1 MDEYYQV
8 PVYSFAKDGTLPPF
22 RFAKEDHL
30 TGDFVMHTHDF
41 FEIEIVIS
49 GEAETVLNGERY
61 TLRHGNAEI
70 ISPTDVHNFCIKQ
83 PMDFYKIMVKPEWLP
98 EDTIGTLMDN
108 LGVVAFD
115 EEELHDLIPLL
126 ELLMKE
132 GESST
137 GENRTFLR
145 NLMGCIFYFFERNR
159 RNRLA
164 ASVRYTSNSRLN
176 KALNYILLNYTK
188 KISLAEVAQEVH
200 LSPVY
205 FSATFHRTMG
215 ETFVAYVNGLR
226 LNRAKQLLL
235 YSNLSVSEIC
245 YGCGFDS
252 TSNFSKT
259 FKTKFGCSPSDMKC
273 KKTEGY

>member
-1 MDEYYQV
+1 MKDYYQV
-8 PVYSFAKDGTLPPF
+8 LAYSFAKDGTGTPF
-22 RFAKEDHL
+22 RFVKESNL

-41 FEIEIVIS
+41 FEIEIVVS
-49 GEAETVLNGERY
+49 GEAETVLNGECI
-61 TLRHGNAEI
+61 TLRRGKAEI

-83 PMDFYKIMVKPEWLP
+83 PMDFYKIMIKPEWLLD
-98 EDTIGTLMDN
+98 ETIGYLMEH
-108 LGVVAFD
+108 LGVVEFSED
-115 EEELHDLIPLL
+115 ELKDLIPLL

-132 GESST
+132 GQNPT
-137 GENRTFLR
+137 PENRAFLG
-145 NLMGCIFYFFERNR
+145 NLMGCILYFFGRNR
-159 RNRLA
+159 SNRA
-164 ASVRYTSNSRLN
+164 ASSKIYTPNRRLN
-176 KALNYILLNYTK
+176 TALNYILLNYTK

-205 FSATFHRTMG
+205 FSTMFHRTVG
-215 ETFVAYVNGLR
+215 ETFVAYVNNLR

-259 FKTKFGCSPSDMKC
+259 FKTKFGCSPSDMKSR
-273 KKTEGY
+273 K